1 MKSWIILTST
11 IPPPFAA
18 LQLTELA
25 IICCLNEGYGV
36 FVPEIEREREKRR
49 SRKRKGKILIV

>member
-36 FVPEIEREREKRR
+36 FVPEIERERNVEVERERVKF
-49 SRKRKGKILIV
+49 

>member
-11 IPPPFAA
+11 ILPFAA

-36 FVPEIEREREKRR
+36 FVSEIERERNVEVERERVKF
-49 SRKRKGKILIV
+49 

>member
-36 FVPEIEREREKRR
+36 FVPEIERERKRNVEVER
-49 SRKRKGKILIV
+49 ERVKF

>member
-11 IPPPFAA
+11 ILPPLFAA

-36 FVPEIEREREKRR
+36 FVPEIERERKRNVEVER
-49 SRKRKGKILIV
+49 ERVKF